1 MSLLAQSRHSNRADQ
16 CPLSGVK
23 RTCTGSPAED
33 FDFGSDARVIG
44 GNHGIAVRHHRS
56 TLFGR
61 DLVNSFILDVGL
73 TLAAASFASLD
84 CLGAIASLASVNAS
98 NGLDALDTLASLNAL
113 SAFVGVNALDAL
125 ASLDSLHTFAGLDAL
140 HTPAIRDA
148 LSARPSLNPLNGL
161 ASLDALHTSCAYI
174 TKLLLKVCISEA
186 DIAVMSGVEL
196 PALELTA
203 TGDIDSVKSA
213 VKSGVRLDCCVAWV
227 SPIVMVPQRR
237 ANKERRAEPERRS
250 DRPPRRIPEEW
261 YICRWP
267 ISGTVDDHRIIDR
280 HIDVIRFDRLDCDV
294 LGRPCIARDWRCG
307 DPADLLLLARLQ
319 SAGGL
324 RLFAECL
331 NRVLYVIGLGQKGL
345 AELVGPVQLLVHHR
359 EHLWDRR

>member
-1 MSLLAQSRHSNRADQ
+1 MLAAFLTGGKQEISVRQRSRNSHGVGRGHSSIAGKSDAANHVRYWHLADIPS
-16 CPLSGVK
+16 CSAHVRFRGVK

-61 DLVNSFILDVGL
+61 NLVNSFILDVAL

-113 SAFVGVNALDAL
+113 SAFVGVDALDAL
-125 ASLDSLHTFAGLDAL
+125 ASLGSLHTFAGLDAL

-174 TKLLLKVCISEA
+174 TELLLKVCISEA

-203 TGDIDSVKSA
+203 TGDI
-213 VKSGVRLDCCVAWV
+213 RLC
-227 SPIVMVPQRR
+227 
-237 ANKERRAEPERRS
+237 
-250 DRPPRRIPEEW
+250 
-261 YICRWP
+261 
-267 ISGTVDDHRIIDR
+267 
-280 HIDVIRFDRLDCDV
+280 
-294 LGRPCIARDWRCG
+294 
-307 DPADLLLLARLQ
+307 
-319 SAGGL
+319 
-324 RLFAECL
+324 
-331 NRVLYVIGLGQKGL
+331 
-345 AELVGPVQLLVHHR
+345 
-359 EHLWDRR
+359 